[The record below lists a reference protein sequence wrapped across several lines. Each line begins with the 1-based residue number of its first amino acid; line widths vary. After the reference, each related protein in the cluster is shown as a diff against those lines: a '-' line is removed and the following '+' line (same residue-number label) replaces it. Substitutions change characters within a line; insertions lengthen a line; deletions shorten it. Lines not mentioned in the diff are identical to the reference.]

1 MAYQSCG
8 FKLRG
13 PETGPMVLSE
23 LWVQVEGTLW
33 SHGPIRAVGFKLRGP
48 ETGPMVLSELWVQV
62 EGTLW
67 SHGPIRAV
75 GSS

>member
-1 MAYQSCG
+1 MVLSELWVQVE
-8 FKLRG
+8 G

-23 LWVQVEGTLW
+23 LWGQVEGT
-33 SHGPIRAVGFKLRGP
+33 RD
-48 ETGPMVLSELWVQV
+48 
-62 EGTLW
+62 W